1 MKELWGRGLT
11 YGILKDIDFVLRQG
25 EIVVLMGPNGGG
37 KSTLARLISGL
48 VVPNQGKLTLINQG
62 QEIPWEEVKP
72 WQEVGIIGQHPRRQ
86 TIGATVQEELS
97 FGLLNL
103 GWDMGTVRKTIYSL
117 AEKMGLESKLNQSPA
132 TLSGGERQRLVLVS
146 VLAMEPSFLILDEA
160 MSMLDAKSQEACLN
174 LLREKNSPI
183 GQLWITHDPKLALLG
198 DRLWIMDKG
207 NLLDV
212 GAPQEKI
219 MDKEFCQKYSL
230 RFLGDGGFSRSS
242 RDGDVWENYCRIQ
255 SLRKEKYSVRGR
267 KSLQEE
273 LLLQDKLQEE
283 NQDDNQRKINQGIST
298 KESKESKESTESTE
312 SAESKEG
319 KEGKEARE
327 TKEILQWRKARYDS
341 RLYLDEVIKEKT
353 FLAILGASGGGKTTL
368 LESAIALLKPTAG
381 SFRAFGQDISEAKG
395 ELRQKVRLV
404 LQEPGEYFIGTNV
417 YDEVFYLSPKNPL
430 KDWFSKWGRKFS
442 ATFKS
447 KNSVKKAGEEKI
459 VDEIKV
465 EEKVVEKESIDA
477 NEIKKT
483 LIERGLKPAG
493 HGELGAEHGLE
504 SDLEGDLDLEY
515 LKVFG
520 LSSDKAY
527 AYPETLSG
535 GERQRVALAA
545 ALESLPEVLL
555 LDEPLLGL
563 DAEGSEMVLDLLTE
577 LKGRLTILYVTH
589 NLWEIEGLP
598 DEVWLIQEGKIALQ
612 CPGEDIKANLQT
624 FKEAGVRC

>member
-48 VVPNQGKLTLINQG
+48 VEPNQGQLILQKQG
-62 QEIPWEEVKP
+62 QEVPWQEVKH

-103 GWDMGTVRKTIYSL
+103 GWDMETVGRTIYSL
-117 AEKMGLESKLNQSPA
+117 AEKMGLEDKLNQSPA

-160 MSMLDAKSQEACLN
+160 MSMLDAKSQEACLR
-174 LLREKNSPI
+174 LLREKDKTM
-183 GQLWITHDPKLALLG
+183 GQLWITHDPQLALLG
-198 DRLWIMDKG
+198 DRLWIMDNG
-207 NLLDV
+207 NLLDL
-212 GAPQEKI
+212 GAPEEKLK
-219 MDKEFCQKYSL
+219 DKEFYQKYSL
-230 RFLGDGGFSRSS
+230 RYLGDGGFSRSS
-242 RDGDVWENYCRIQ
+242 SNRDVWENYCRIQ
-255 SLRKEKYSVRGR
+255 SLRQEKSLVRGR
-267 KSLQEE
+267 KSFQTKHTKVVLQWE
-273 LLLQDKLQEE
+273 
-283 NQDDNQRKINQGIST
+283 
-298 KESKESKESTESTE
+298 
-312 SAESKEG
+312 
-319 KEGKEARE
+319 EAR
-327 TKEILQWRKARYDS
+327 YGS
-341 RLYLDEVIKEKT
+341 RLYLDEGIKEKT

-417 YDEVFYLSPKNPL
+417 YEEVFYLNPKNPL
-430 KDWFSKWGRKFS
+430 KNWFSKWGRKFS
-442 ATFKS
+442 GNLGR
-447 KNSVKKAGEEKI
+447 KNSVKKVGEEKTAA
-459 VDEIKV
+459 DIKV
-465 EEKVVEKESIDA
+465 EEKVVERERIAEEEAK
-477 NEIKKT
+477 NL
-483 LIERGLKPAG
+483 LIEGELKPAG
-493 HGELGAEHGLE
+493 HRELRAEQGPE

-545 ALESLPEVLL
+545 ALESLPEVML

-563 DAEGSEMVLDLLTE
+563 DAEGSEMVLNLLAE

-589 NLWEIEGLP
+589 NLWEIEGLA
-598 DEVWLIQEGKIALQ
+598 DEVWLIKEGKIALQ
-612 CPGEDIKANLQT
+612 CPGEDIKVHLQT